1 MAYHRPTRLALDNI
15 ITEVSRIVLHDLFGL
30 SGGNR
35 VARKVPQVRG
45 VPLKDRRLILHSKS
59 SGAWGT
65 FLALIN

>member
-1 MAYHRPTRLALDNI
+1 
-15 ITEVSRIVLHDLFGL
+15 
-30 SGGNR
+30 
-35 VARKVPQVRG
+35 VARKAPQVRG